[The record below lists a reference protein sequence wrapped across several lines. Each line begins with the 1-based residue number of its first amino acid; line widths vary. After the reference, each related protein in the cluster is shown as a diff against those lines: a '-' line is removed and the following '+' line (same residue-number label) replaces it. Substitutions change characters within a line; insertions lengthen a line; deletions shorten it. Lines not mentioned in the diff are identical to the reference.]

1 MSTDKEEFALYC
13 EAKMTK
19 SENVWELKVVF
30 TGLQQKNYLLPSPAA
45 LPQWMTTIMMKT
57 TLKNPFASIY
67 PL

>member
-30 TGLQQKNYLLPSPAA
+30 TDYSKKIICCHLP
-45 LPQWMTTIMMKT
+45 LHYR
-57 TLKNPFASIY
+57 NG
-67 PL
+67 

>member
-30 TGLQQKNYLLPSPAA
+30 TGLQQKLSVAISRCITAMDDNDYDEDDF
-45 LPQWMTTIMMKT
+45 
-57 TLKNPFASIY
+57 KNPFASIY